1 VQKRCQ
7 KMPFHVTK
15 NAEREVSFEWQR
27 QLSHLKELKALSKMV
42 EKLAVCNTG
51 ITCMYVDFM
60 LRVYSLHVLKYPDL
74 VLSVEGVTGSP
85 QQ

>member
-1 VQKRCQ
+1 
-7 KMPFHVTK
+7 
-15 NAEREVSFEWQR
+15 
-27 QLSHLKELKALSKMV
+27 MV